1 MDAPRPV
8 AQADSRT
15 AADACA
21 HIKTQPRSTAPAAA
35 VRALST
41 GSTGNSS
48 LILFREGDR
57 RRVFL
62 VDLGLS
68 PRAITGMLGSMGLSL
83 GDVEDVFITH
93 FDTDHF
99 RPQWANRLPA
109 ATKVHIHAGHAR
121 LAAHAGLNR
130 GVVESISPST
140 RIGGVSVSTMLADH
154 DETGVAVYRFNHP
167 GAGIGYATDVGRPT
181 ADLAGFLSGVGLLAI
196 ESNYCPRLQAA
207 SARPEFLK
215 RRVMGGRG
223 HLSNQE
229 SASVVAKTGASAVV
243 LIHLSRQ
250 CNRPDLAAAAHNS
263 HGAEVTVSAH
273 DRPTEWVTISDG
285 GRGNAVN
292 TPAEL
297 LKKPVKSTLFG

>member
-1 MDAPRPV
+1 MNAPRPV
-8 AQADSRT
+8 AQADSRSVAHT
-15 AADACA
+15 RARDSNPTRPAAP
-21 HIKTQPRSTAPAAA
+21 TAA

-48 LILFREGDR
+48 LILFREVDR
-57 RRVFL
+57 RRVCL

-109 ATKVHIHAGHAR
+109 ATKVHVHAGHAR
-121 LAAHAGLNR
+121 LAAHAGLKH
-130 GVVESISPST
+130 GVVETITPST
-140 RIGGVSVSTMLADH
+140 RVGGVSVSTMLADH
-154 DETGVAVYRFNHP
+154 DDTGVAVYRFDHHD
-167 GAGIGYATDVGRPT
+167 AGIGYATDVGRPT
-181 ADLAGFLSGVGLLAI
+181 DALVRFLAGVELLAI

-243 LIHLSRQ
+243 LVHLSRQ
-250 CNRPDLAAAAHNS
+250 CNRPDLAATAHKS

-273 DRPTEWVTISDG
+273 DRPTQWVTIGGG
-285 GRGNAVN
+285 GRVHNFKTGIMN
-292 TPAEL
+292 T
-297 LKKPVKSTLFG
+297 PVKSTLFG